1 MDTSKL
7 RKRMP
12 VATLFDLKIVAPAI
26 SQAFVKLN
34 PGTLIKNPVIF
45 VLEVVTV
52 LTTVLFV
59 RDMIQHHAGLGFTFQ
74 IIVWLWFTVL
84 FANFAEAVAEGRGRA
99 QADTLRKTRT
109 ETRAKRILM
118 PDNYEVYEGVS
129 AEDLRAGDLVVC
141 EAGDIIPG
149 DGDVIEGIASVNEA
163 AITGESAPVIRES
176 GGDRSSVTGGTRVLS
191 DWIVVR
197 IATNPRVFEHPLSL
211 DQALSRVQSWLDQP
225 CTRVVH
231 ATDRHWV
238 VFRQMLEGGQ
248 AVANLVTDAH
258 LAALASEHG
267 CVLMSTDA
275 DFSRFP
281 GLTWKNPLNSVS

>member
-1 MDTSKL
+1 MIVVDANLLLYAEDQQSPHHEKAVAWWDAQL
-7 RKRMP
+7 SGASP
-12 VATLFDLKIVAPAI
+12 VCLCW
-26 SQAFVKLN
+26 
-34 PGTLIKNPVIF
+34 
-45 VLEVVTV
+45 TV
-52 LTTVLFV
+52 LGAF
-59 RDMIQHHAGLGFTFQ
+59 
-74 IIVWLWFTVL
+74 
-84 FANFAEAVAEGRGRA
+84 
-99 QADTLRKTRT
+99 
-109 ETRAKRILM
+109 
-118 PDNYEVYEGVS
+118 
-129 AEDLRAGDLVVC
+129 
-141 EAGDIIPG
+141 
-149 DGDVIEGIASVNEA
+149 
-163 AITGESAPVIRES
+163 
-176 GGDRSSVTGGTRVLS
+176 
-191 DWIVVR
+191 VR